1 MSSARRLFGP
11 RLATLLAAGAFVH
24 GLVVPGAAS
33 AVVIYK
39 ANNDDALNLTTS
51 WWTTDTGTT
60 NPASIGSTDTLWF
73 GSGMGATRTLS
84 LGGDLTTGALRL
96 DNVSGTPNYS
106 VTISAGNTLTLNAN
120 NDYTAGTPQ
129 GIVLNSSGG
138 GSLTLSADV
147 ALGNSQLWVTSRAL
161 NVGGGIA
168 LGGNTLSFNTAGSSV
183 QTLSG
188 IISGTGSLNKSAGTG
203 TLALANTANT
213 FTGTV
218 TLIGGNT
225 TITSLANGGTNS
237 SLGAGTSAIVMNGSN
252 LTYVGTGAGSTNR
265 AIDMRAAAI
274 VNNNS
279 ASGAIEFTAG
289 SVLQGGAASART
301 LTLGGSNAGDNTF
314 GSVLGDSG
322 TGANISRLQKSNAG
336 RWIVTGANTYTGATV
351 INQGTLRVSGT
362 GVLGGAAGLT
372 TDEGNLWFTS
382 SNANAALEF
391 ETVANLGPASQIR
404 FRNTGGT
411 AGQGG
416 AVVYIGTTDQTLS
429 KTLQCDTSVGM
440 RLESNSVGGRLT
452 FNGAFSQSNRPLSLG
467 GTGTGGNTLATAF
480 TGTGGLTKRDSGT
493 WVLAGTHTFTGGT
506 TVSGGSLVV
515 NGSLTNT
522 SGVSIASGATLGG
535 SGAINAVLSGAGLVS
550 PGNSPGITTATA
562 VDPSGGLGFAFEF
575 TATGSPSYGTA
586 SASVNDVLRLSSGS
600 TPFAASLSG
609 GNLVDVYFDVATL
622 AAGDAFRGGFST
634 DRQADFLASVENGSY
649 AYWVKGDG
657 TGTART
663 FNGQG
668 YFSLSN
674 FDPGLSVTLATVAE
688 TAAFAGGSVD
698 GQVTQFVVVPEPG
711 MFGLAAAGLGWAG
724 WAARRRRR

>member
-1 MSSARRLFGP
+1 MGSAHRSFVCC
-11 RLATLLAAGAFVH
+11 LAPLLVVVACGG
-24 GLVVPGAAS
+24 GLVAPPRAA
-33 AVVIYK
+33 AAVIYK
-39 ANNDDALNLTTS
+39 ANNNDALNLTTS

-120 NDYTAGTPQ
+120 NDYTTGTPQ
-129 GIVLNSSGG
+129 GIVLNSGTG

-147 ALGNSQLWVTSRAL
+147 TLGNSQIWVNSRTL

-168 LGGNTLSFNTAGSSV
+168 LGSNTLSFNTAGGT

-188 IISGTGSLNKSAGTG
+188 VISGTGSLNKSGGPG
-203 TLALANTANT
+203 TLALSNTANT

-218 TLIGGNT
+218 ALVGGNT
-225 TITSLANGGTNS
+225 TIASLANGGTNS
-237 SLGAGTSAIVMNGSN
+237 SLGAGTSSIVMNGAT
-252 LTYVGTGAGSTNR
+252 LIYVGTGAGSTNR
-265 AIDMRAAAI
+265 AIDMRAGVAI
-274 VNNNS
+274 NNNA
-279 ASGAIEFTAG
+279 ASGAIQFTAA
-289 SVLQGGAASART
+289 SVLQGGTASART
-301 LTLGGSNAGDNTF
+301 LTLGGTNTGDNTF

-382 SNANAALEF
+382 NNANAALEF

-404 FRNTGGT
+404 FRNTSGT

-416 AVVYIGTTDQTLS
+416 ALVYIGTTDQTLS

-440 RLESNSVGGRLT
+440 RLESNSVGGSLT

-562 VDPSGGLGFAFEF
+562 VDPSGGLGYAFEF

-622 AAGDAFRGGFST
+622 AAGDAFRGGFYT